1 MEEEHVYNVP
11 VATDKEERN
20 KNKRETKKF
29 KKVSK
34 SA

>member
-1 MEEEHVYNVP
+1 MDGEQVYNVP

-20 KNKRETKKF
+20 KNKRETKN